1 MTSTTTAARHRS
13 AATIFLDILNVFLLL
28 LSIFGRDD

>member
-1 MTSTTTAARHRS
+1 MTSTTTAAPALLRRDDFPRH
-13 AATIFLDILNVFLLL
+13 FNVFLL